1 VSLIALNGIEK
12 SFGSWSLFTDLDFEV
27 TERAR
32 IGMVGPNGAGKST
45 LLRILAGDEPIEA
58 GLRTMA
64 RRAAAAYLPQHVPEE
79 QRTPLEAVLSAKP
92 DVVELERALRRI
104 ETELAS
110 PAVVGSMRRMASVL
124 KRQEELVERWV
135 AVGGPGLEGEA
146 RSILR
151 GFGIDGPAAELP
163 ATELSGGQRKLVA
176 LGACLI
182 RRPNVLLLDE
192 PEAHLDTAAREDL
205 ERMIRSFDG
214 AVVIVSHDRHLL
226 DETVTEIAELERGR
240 LTTWPGNYSAY
251 AVARDLALKK
261 QQHDYQVQQ
270 KEIARLEEAIR
281 RFRHWF
287 AIAGDHRNIVR
298 ARQKE
303 RMIDRMDK
311 VERPVLERRKMG
323 LQLRP
328 AVRGGQK
335 VVSLSGVTVAF
346 DDEAPVLIDVDVA
359 VYRGERVGVVG
370 PNGAGKS
377 VLGTVLAGLMEPTE
391 GARWVGP
398 SIRVGYLGQAPPPAP
413 AGATPLDM
421 VRAAAPM
428 LEQEAVNLLGR
439 YLFRYDQMRGPVED
453 LSGGERTRLELLLL
467 SLRGSNFLILDE
479 PTNHLDIESLEVLEG
494 ELERFDGTALII
506 SHDRYFLERIPD
518 RIVEVRDGEVR
529 THEGDYSEWA
539 GTLSGTGD
547 EHVAP

>member
-1 VSLIALNGIEK
+1 MSLIALHGIEK

-32 IGMVGPNGAGKST
+32 IGVVGPNGAGKST

-58 GLRTMA
+58 GLRTMP
-64 RRAAAAYLPQHVPEE
+64 RRASAANLPQHVPEDD
-79 QRTPLEAVLSAKP
+79 RTPLETVLGARP
-92 DVVELERALRRI
+92 DVVTLERELRLV

-110 PAVVGSMRRMASVL
+110 PAVVGNLRRMGSVL
-124 KRQEELVERWV
+124 KRQEELVEHWV
-135 AVGGPGLEGEA
+135 AAGGPGLEGEA
-146 RSILR
+146 RAILR
-151 GFGIDGPAAELP
+151 GFGIDNGAAEQP

-176 LGACLI
+176 LAACLI

-192 PEAHLDTAAREDL
+192 PEAHLDTSAREDL
-205 ERMIRSFDG
+205 ERMIRAFDG
-214 AVVIVSHDRHLL
+214 AVIIVSHDRHLL

-240 LTTWPGNYSAY
+240 LTIWQGNYSSY

-261 QQHDYQVQQ
+261 QQHDYEVQQ

-287 AIAGDHRNIVR
+287 AIAGDHRNIVQ

-303 RMIDRMDK
+303 RMIDRMDR
-311 VERPVLERRKMG
+311 VERPVLERRKMA

-335 VVSLSGVTVAF
+335 VVSLAAVTVAF
-346 DDEAPVLIDVDVA
+346 DEDPVLIDVDVA

-391 GARWVGP
+391 GTRWVGP

-413 AGATPLDM
+413 ARATPLDM

-439 YLFRYDQMRGPVED
+439 YLFRYDQMRGPVAD

-494 ELERFDGTALII
+494 ELERFDGTALVI

-529 THEGDYSEWA
+529 THQGDYSEWVEEGA
-539 GTLSGTGD
+539 GL
-547 EHVAP
+547 AP

>member
-1 VSLIALNGIEK
+1 VSLIALHRIEK
-12 SFGSWSLFTDLDFEV
+12 SFGSWPLFADLDFEV

-32 IGMVGPNGAGKST
+32 IGVVGPNGAGKST

-64 RRAAAAYLPQHVPEE
+64 RRAVAAYLPQHVPEDE
-79 QRTPLEAVLSAKP
+79 RTPLETVLGARP
-92 DVVELERALRRI
+92 DVVTLERELRSI
-104 ETELAS
+104 EGELGSA
-110 PAVVGSMRRMASVL
+110 AVIGNMRRMAGVL
-124 KRQEELVERWV
+124 TRQEELVERWV
-135 AVGGPGLEGEA
+135 AAGGPGLDGEA
-146 RSILR
+146 RAILR
-151 GFGIDGPAAELP
+151 GFGLDDQAAEQS
-163 ATELSGGQRKLVA
+163 ASELSGGQRKLIA
-176 LGACLI
+176 LAACLI

-192 PEAHLDTAAREDL
+192 PEAHLDTSAREDL
-205 ERMIRSFDG
+205 EKMIRAFDG

-240 LTTWPGNYSAY
+240 LTMWPGNYSAF
-251 AVARDLALKK
+251 AVGRDLALKK
-261 QQHDYQVQQ
+261 QQHDYEVQQ

-303 RMIDRMDK
+303 HQIERMDK
-311 VERPVLERRKMG
+311 VERPVLERRKMA

-346 DDEAPVLIDVDVA
+346 DDAPVLIDVDVA
-359 VYRGERVGVVG
+359 VHRGERVGVVG

-377 VLGTVLAGLMEPTE
+377 VLGTVLAGLMEPIE
-391 GARWVGP
+391 GTRWIGP

-439 YLFRYDQMRGPVED
+439 YLFRYDQMRGRVAD
-453 LSGGERTRLELLLL
+453 LSGGEQTRLELLLL
-467 SLRGSNFLILDE
+467 SLRGANFLILDE

-494 ELERFDGTALII
+494 ELERFDGTALVI

-529 THEGDYSEWA
+529 SHGGGYLDWVDEGIV
-539 GTLSGTGD
+539 LS
-547 EHVAP
+547 P